1 MVDCFSPRSWT
12 RQAETRKDRSGL
24 RKKNHDDLNDPD
36 VVRHNIT
43 TLQNRLSNPVVTALF
58 DAIPDAIAIVN
69 QDGRIVLV
77 NSQTEKLFRYKRN
90 ELLQRPLEVL
100 MPERFAEK
108 HREHTARF
116 MAAPKIRPMGAGLE
130 LRGLRKDRTEFPV
143 EISLSPVQTEH
154 GMLVCSS
161 IRDTTARQQMEEA
174 LRWSELRYRRLFETA
189 KDGILILDANT
200 GEITDVNPFLAD
212 MLGYSHQELLGRKL
226 WEIGVFDDVAASRI
240 GFRELQRSEYIRY
253 QDLPLQ
259 TKSGKHIE
267 VEFVSNVYQVDGQR
281 VIQCNIRDISDRK
294 RAEDAL
300 RYSEERYR
308 VLFEQDTAGDY
319 IATSNGKLLARN
331 TAFAHMFGFATA
343 DEAKHTD
350 IASLFQDRAEYH
362 AFLERLKE
370 RKRLENDQEELRR
383 HDGKPLQIIARVIG
397 VFDTRGQLTEID
409 GYLTDESDRRKSEEQ
424 IRQTQKMDAVGRLA
438 GGIAHDFNSLLQ
450 IILGYTEM
458 SLKDLSP
465 DSPMRK
471 KLLEVEKAAKN
482 GAALTYQL
490 LAFTRQQVLQPKVI
504 HLDTVIGDA
513 NKMLRRLIGED
524 IEMVVNPGAN
534 QGRVKVDQTQ
544 IVQVIL
550 NLAA

>member
-240 GFRELQRSEYIRY
+240 SFRELQRSEYIRY

-259 TKSGKHIE
+259 
-267 VEFVSNVYQVDGQR
+267 
-281 VIQCNIRDISDRK
+281 
-294 RAEDAL
+294 L
-300 RYSEERYR
+300 RPP
-308 VLFEQDTAGDY
+308 
-319 IATSNGKLLARN
+319 K
-331 TAFAHMFGFATA
+331 
-343 DEAKHTD
+343 
-350 IASLFQDRAEYH
+350 
-362 AFLERLKE
+362 
-370 RKRLENDQEELRR
+370 
-383 HDGKPLQIIARVIG
+383 
-397 VFDTRGQLTEID
+397 QLI
-409 GYLTDESDRRKSEEQ
+409 
-424 IRQTQKMDAVGRLA
+424 
-438 GGIAHDFNSLLQ
+438 
-450 IILGYTEM
+450 
-458 SLKDLSP
+458 
-465 DSPMRK
+465 
-471 KLLEVEKAAKN
+471 
-482 GAALTYQL
+482 
-490 LAFTRQQVLQPKVI
+490 
-504 HLDTVIGDA
+504 
-513 NKMLRRLIGED
+513 
-524 IEMVVNPGAN
+524 
-534 QGRVKVDQTQ
+534 
-544 IVQVIL
+544 
-550 NLAA
+550 